1 MRKLTLVNKICYPI
15 TCILSIF
22 YENGVVVLLKNY
34 IGLLKKE
41 FSGYNLSVL
50 QKDLLAGITVAA
62 VALPLALAFS
72 VSSGAD
78 AAAGLITAVI
88 AGLVIGGLSG
98 GFYQISGP
106 TGAMAAILMSIAA
119 KQGMQGVLLATFLA
133 GVLLFAAG
141 VLRLGTLT
149 SFIPAPVITGFTSGI
164 AIIIALGQIDNLFGV
179 HSEGAN
185 VMEKLASY
193 QNLGFEISLPTILMG
208 SLVIIGMLVYPKKWG
223 QKIPS
228 SLLAIVLTTALM
240 MIVDWPIATVG
251 EIPQTLISSNR
262 LVLGDFSLSAI
273 QTVIVPAISIALL
286 GMIESLLCGASAG
299 RMANRQLDSN
309 QELVAQGIG
318 NLLLPFFGGIPATAA
333 IARTS
338 VAIKSGAQTR
348 VAGMIHAIVLF
359 LSMLIFAPIMSN
371 IPMPALAGVL
381 IVTAW
386 RMNEWETIR
395 ELFAKRYWSALLL
408 FFLTMGCTVIFD
420 LSIAIVIGIISGCVF
435 FIVKSAAITISVEEI
450 DWQRM
455 SLPETKKLDN
465 WAVVYISG
473 PLFFM
478 SAERLKATLTELADK
493 EGIIFSMRGV
503 PSIDL
508 TAQSLFEEFQEKAA
522 IKEQTIIY
530 TSLQPEVEKQLQHLW
545 EKQKTEQHLTVAHAL
560 TSLHKQYMLDSEI

>member
-1 MRKLTLVNKICYPI
+1 MR
-15 TCILSIF
+15 
-22 YENGVVVLLKNY
+22 LLR
-34 IGLLKKE
+34 KE
-41 FSGYNLSVL
+41 FTGYDLSKF
-50 QKDLLAGITVAA
+50 QKDVLAGITVAA
-62 VALPLALAFS
+62 VALPLALAFG

-133 GVLLFAAG
+133 GGFLLVAG
-141 VLRLGTLT
+141 IFRLGTLT

-164 AIIIALGQIDNLFGV
+164 AIIIALGQVDNLFGV
-179 HSEGAN
+179 SSKGAN
-185 VMEKLASY
+185 VMEKLTSY
-193 QNLGFEISLPTILMG
+193 QDLGFAISFPTLLMG
-208 SLVIIGMLVYPKKWG
+208 SLVIIGMVFYPKKWG

-228 SLLAIVLTTALM
+228 SLLAIVITTALM
-240 MIVDWPIATVG
+240 MLVDWPIATVG
-251 EIPQTLISSNR
+251 EIPQTLISNNR
-262 LVLGDFSLSAI
+262 LSLGDFSLSAF
-273 QTVIVPAISIALL
+273 QTVLVPAISIALL

-309 QELVAQGIG
+309 QELIAQGIG

-348 VAGMIHAIVLF
+348 LAGMIHAIVLF

-386 RMNEWETIR
+386 RMNEWETIK
-395 ELFAKRYWSALLL
+395 ELFAKKYWSAILL

-435 FIVKSAAITISVEEI
+435 FVAKSAAITISIEEV
-450 DWQRM
+450 DWQRVN
-455 SLPETKKLDN
+455 LPETRQLDN

-478 SAERLKATLTELADK
+478 SAERLKATLAQLQEK

-508 TAQSLFEEFQEKAA
+508 TAQSLFEEFQEKAVLQG
-522 IKEQTIIY
+522 QTIIY
-530 TSLQPEVEKQLQHLW
+530 TSLQPEVEKQLEHLW
-545 EKQKTEQHLTVAHAL
+545 EKQKTEQHRTVAHAL
-560 TSLHKQYMLDSEI
+560 SSLHKKYVIDGEA